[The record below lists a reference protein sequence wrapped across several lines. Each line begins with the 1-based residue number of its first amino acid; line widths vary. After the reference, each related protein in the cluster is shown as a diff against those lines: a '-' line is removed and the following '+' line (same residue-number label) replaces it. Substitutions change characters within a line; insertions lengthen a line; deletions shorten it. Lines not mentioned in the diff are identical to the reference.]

1 MIPMLED
8 SSNHIR
14 RNHMDIV
21 MIIGRVLF
29 ALIFLASGLNHF
41 TKTQAMTGYAQ
52 FKKVPAAKASVL
64 LSGLLL
70 LLGGLSVVLGVYA
83 DLGALVLA
91 VLLLAM
97 ALKMHDFWTQ
107 SDPQAKQ
114 TETIAFFKNVSM
126 AGAALFLFALV
137 ANGGDFGPVVSDDLL
152 SLWAK

>member
-1 MIPMLED
+1 
-8 SSNHIR
+8 
-14 RNHMDIV
+14 MDIV

-97 ALKMHDFWTQ
+97 AVKMHDFWTH

-137 ANGGDFGPVVSDDLL
+137 ANSGDFGPVVSDDLL
-152 SLWAK
+152 SLWANK

>member
-1 MIPMLED
+1 M
-8 SSNHIR
+8 N
-14 RNHMDIV
+14 IV

-137 ANGGDFGPVVSDDLL
+137 ANGGEFGPVVSEDLL

>member
-1 MIPMLED
+1 
-8 SSNHIR
+8 
-14 RNHMDIV
+14 MDIV

-29 ALIFLASGLNHF
+29 ALIFVSSGINHF
-41 TKTQAMTGYAQ
+41 TKTQAMTCYAQ

-70 LLGGLSVVLGVYA
+70 LLGGLSVVLGIYA

-97 ALKMHDFWTQ
+97 ALKMHDFWAHT
-107 SDPQAKQ
+107 DPQAKQ

-152 SLWAK
+152 SLWNS

>member
-1 MIPMLED
+1 
-8 SSNHIR
+8 
-14 RNHMDIV
+14 
-21 MIIGRVLF
+21 
-29 ALIFLASGLNHF
+29 
-41 TKTQAMTGYAQ
+41 
-52 FKKVPAAKASVL
+52 VL

-83 DLGALVLA
+83 DLGALLLA